1 MKMGLKKEWEK
12 EKTVHKYSSYAFVMS
27 RVGVL
32 VLVLLSVIS
41 IRFFRPLYDTVDV
54 IVILAVGMILGAVYV
69 RSQEKISENFER
81 KLEEIEKK
89 DTKPP

>member
-1 MKMGLKKEWEK
+1 MGLEKEWAK
-12 EKTVHKYSSYAFVMS
+12 ENTIHKYSLFAFVMS

-41 IRFFRPLYDTVDV
+41 IRFFRPLYDTLDV
-54 IVILAVGMILGAVYV
+54 IVMLAIGMILDAIYV
-69 RSQEKISENFER
+69 RSQEKIRESYEHR
-81 KLEEIEKK
+81 LEEIEKK